1 MGVDPVFGWIVAGSL
16 LGVALAEFLVWTGRR
31 PTNAAVAA
39 WAGRHG
45 LALDEQTTGA
55 AVRRQLRRGRL
66 ARTLGFLTVFAIGE
80 GASLY
85 WTHIHPPTLL
95 PEPPLPVPF
104 SVLASPSGWAA
115 GYLAGALVAE
125 LTRPR
130 PDPGRLHAAA
140 LTPRTLGGYLSAG
153 MLAAERL
160 VAVAVV
166 ALVPL
171 ALRWAPAGWSWT
183 FLDPRGRAGI
193 ADGVVAVVIA
203 ALVEVGLR
211 MIVRRAQPVASTAAL
226 GIDNALRSTT
236 VHRVAAAGLAVQFF
250 LLSEQGPAAFS
261 RMGWSYRLDWLSV
274 AAFWLGVGCVALA
287 IGAWTDRGT
296 LSWWPLPGPTGRE
309 RSRR

>member
-1 MGVDPVFGWIVAGSL
+1 MLGLIVAASL
-16 LGVALAEFLVWTGRR
+16 LGIVLAELLVWTGRL
-31 PTNAAVAA
+31 PTGAAVAA

-45 LALDEQTTGA
+45 LALDEQTTGD
-55 AVRRQLRRGRL
+55 AVRRQLRRGRV
-66 ARTLGFLTVFAIGE
+66 ARTLGFLAAFAIGE

-85 WTHIHPPTLL
+85 WAHIHLPSLL
-95 PEPPLPVPF
+95 SGPPLPVPF

-130 PDPGRLHAAA
+130 PGPGRLRAAA

-226 GIDNALRSTT
+226 GIDNALRSTS
-236 VHRVAAAGLAVQFF
+236 VHRVAAAGLAVQLF
-250 LLSEQGPAAFS
+250 LLSEQGATAFS
-261 RMGWSYRLDWLSV
+261 RLGWSYRLDWLPLV
-274 AAFWLGVGCVALA
+274 AFWLGVLCMALA

-296 LSWWPLPGPTGRE
+296 LSWWPLPGPTGLE

>member
-1 MGVDPVFGWIVAGSL
+1 MLGWIIAASL
-16 LGVALAEFLVWTGRR
+16 LGIVLAELLVWTGRL
-31 PTNAAVAA
+31 PTGAAVAA

-45 LALDEQTTGA
+45 LALDEQTTGD
-55 AVRRQLRRGRL
+55 AVRRQLRRGRV
-66 ARTLGFLTVFAIGE
+66 ARTLGFLAAFAIGE

-85 WTHIHPPTLL
+85 WAHIHLPSLL
-95 PEPPLPVPF
+95 SGPPLPVPF

-130 PDPGRLHAAA
+130 PGPGRLRAAA

-160 VAVAVV
+160 VAVAVI
-166 ALVPL
+166 ALGPL
-171 ALRWAPAGWSWT
+171 ALAVRGPLPESWT
-183 FLDPRGRAGI
+183 FLHPGTDAGI
-193 ADGVVAVVIA
+193 TDGVVAAV
-203 ALVEVGLR
+203 
-211 MIVRRAQPVASTAAL
+211 
-226 GIDNALRSTT
+226 
-236 VHRVAAAGLAVQFF
+236 AAGLVVQFF

>member
-1 MGVDPVFGWIVAGSL
+1 MLGLIVAASL
-16 LGVALAEFLVWTGRR
+16 LGIVLAELLVWTGRL
-31 PTNAAVAA
+31 PTGAAVAA

-45 LALDEQTTGA
+45 LALDEQTTGD
-55 AVRRQLRRGRL
+55 AVRRQLRRGRV
-66 ARTLGFLTVFAIGE
+66 ARTLGFLAAFAIGE

-85 WTHIHPPTLL
+85 WAHIHLPSLL
-95 PEPPLPVPF
+95 SGPPLPVPF

-130 PDPGRLHAAA
+130 PGPGRLRAAA

-160 VAVAVV
+160 VAVAVI
-166 ALVPL
+166 ALGPL
-171 ALRWAPAGWSWT
+171 ALAVRGPLPESWT
-183 FLDPRGRAGI
+183 FLHPGTDAGI
-193 ADGVVAVVIA
+193 TDGVVAAVVA
-203 ALVEVGLR
+203 GLVEVGLR
-211 MIVRRAQPVASTAAL
+211 MVVRRAQPVASTAAL
-226 GIDNALRSTT
+226 AIDNALRSTT

-296 LSWWPLPGPTGRE
+296 LSWWPLPGPTGLE

>member
-1 MGVDPVFGWIVAGSL
+1 MLGWIVAASL
-16 LGVALAEFLVWTGRR
+16 LGIVLAELLVWTGRL
-31 PTNAAVAA
+31 PTGAAVAA

-45 LALDEQTTGA
+45 LALDEQTTGD
-55 AVRRQLRRGRL
+55 AVRRQLRRGRV
-66 ARTLGFLTVFAIGE
+66 ARTLGFLAAFAIGE

-85 WTHIHPPTLL
+85 WTHLHLPSLL
-95 PEPPLPVPF
+95 SGPPLPVPF

-115 GYLAGALVAE
+115 GYLAGALVGE

-130 PDPGRLHAAA
+130 PGPGRLRAAA

-160 VAVAVV
+160 VAVAVI
-166 ALVPL
+166 ALGPL
-171 ALRWAPAGWSWT
+171 ALAVRGPLPESWT
-183 FLDPRGRAGI
+183 FLHPGTDAGI
-193 ADGVVAVVIA
+193 TDGVVAAVVA
-203 ALVEVGLR
+203 GLVEVGLR
-211 MIVRRAQPVASTAAL
+211 MVVRRAQPVASTAAL
-226 GIDNALRSTT
+226 AIDNALRSTT

-296 LSWWPLPGPTGRE
+296 LSWWPLPGPTGLE